1 MADEKIE
8 KTELAEETA
17 EETSVKAEK
26 TGKDSK
32 DAKTE
37 KSGKKKGPGMGKR
50 MAKYFRDL
58 KGEFKKIIWPTV
70 PTVVRNT
77 GVTLA
82 MCAIMGLVICLF
94 DLGLGALVNLLVT
107 LG

>member
-8 KTELAEETA
+8 KAETVEETA
-17 EETSVKAEK
+17 EKTSDKAEK
-26 TGKDSK
+26 AVKESK

-37 KSGKKKGPGMGKR
+37 KAGKKKGPGIRTRMG
-50 MAKYFRDL
+50 KYFRDL
-58 KGEFKKIIWPTV
+58 RGEFKKIIWPTV

-77 GVTLA
+77 VVTLA

-94 DLGLGALVNLLVT
+94 DLGLSALVNLLVS

>member
-8 KTELAEETA
+8 KAEAAGEAPEETA
-17 EETSVKAEK
+17 KAEK
-26 TGKDSK
+26 PAKASK
-32 DAKTE
+32 DGKADKA
-37 KSGKKKGPGMGKR
+37 GKKKGPGPGKR

-94 DLGLGALVNLLVT
+94 DFGLSWLVKLLVSQ
-107 LG
+107 G